1 MSACMMAFSSITAYD
16 CTLTKVCC
24 GKWNLHGNRYC
35 FFFKNIYFWEYNF
48 IMNKHNQRPTD
59 VFNKE
64 DVTVYLTYIKILE
77 DLNIQRFKYL
87 LIF

>member
-1 MSACMMAFSSITAYD
+1 
-16 CTLTKVCC
+16 
-24 GKWNLHGNRYC
+24 
-35 FFFKNIYFWEYNF
+35 
-48 IMNKHNQRPTD
+48 MNKHNQRPTD
-59 VFNKE
+59 VFNEE